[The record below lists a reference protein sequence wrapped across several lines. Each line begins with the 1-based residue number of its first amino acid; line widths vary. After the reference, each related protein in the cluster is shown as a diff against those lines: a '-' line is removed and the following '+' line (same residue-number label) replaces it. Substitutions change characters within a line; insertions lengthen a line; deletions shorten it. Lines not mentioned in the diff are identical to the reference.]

1 MHPPA
6 DVRPGD
12 QLIAEVYD
20 VLRGGPQWSRC
31 LYVVTFDEHGGYFD
45 HADPQ
50 PAVNPD
56 GINSP
61 APGDSSSFAPTFA
74 FDRLGLRVPTL
85 LVSPYVPKGVVYSK
99 PLQHT
104 SVLATVRKLFGMS
117 GALTRRDAAAST
129 FEDVFLPAPRS
140 DTPAT
145 LSSGAAAAPAAID
158 ATRAPPD
165 DYMRELALEWRR
177 ATAGLPGAS
186 AGAVAP
192 TSQDEVHR
200 FVRSQVQLF
209 LDHRAR
215 RATPGPKRARNPR
228 TRSTARR

>member
-1 MHPPA
+1 
-6 DVRPGD
+6 
-12 QLIAEVYD
+12 
-20 VLRGGPQWSRC
+20 
-31 LYVVTFDEHGGYFD
+31 
-45 HADPQ
+45 
-50 PAVNPD
+50 
-56 GINSP
+56 
-61 APGDSSSFAPTFA
+61 
-74 FDRLGLRVPTL
+74 VPTL

-104 SVLATVRKLFGMS
+104 SLLATVRKLFGIT
-117 GALTRRDAAAST
+117 GALTRRDAAANT

-145 LSSGAAAAPAAID
+145 LSIGAAPAPID
-158 ATRAPPD
+158 ATREPPD
-165 DYMRELALEWRR
+165 DYMRELAQQWRS
-177 ATAGLPGAS
+177 ATAGLAGAP

-215 RATPGPKRARNPR
+215 RPSPRRKRARNPR

>member
-6 DVRPGD
+6 DVHLGD
-12 QLIAEVYD
+12 QLIAQVYD

-45 HADPQ
+45 HADPP

-56 GINSP
+56 GIDSP
-61 APGDSSSFAPTFA
+61 APGDTASFAPTFA

-104 SVLATVRKLFGMS
+104 SLLATVRKLFGIS

-129 FEDVFLPAPRS
+129 FEDVFLPAARS

-145 LSSGAAAAPAAID
+145 LSIGAAAQPAPID
-158 ATRAPPD
+158 ATRAAPD
-165 DYMRELALEWRR
+165 DYMRELAMEWRR
-177 ATAGLPGAS
+177 ATAGL
-186 AGAVAP
+186 AGAPAGTVAP

-200 FVRSQVQLF
+200 FVRSQVQLL
-209 LDHRAR
+209 LDHRASR
-215 RATPGPKRARNPR
+215 STPGRMRARNPR
-228 TRSTARR
+228 KRPTVRR